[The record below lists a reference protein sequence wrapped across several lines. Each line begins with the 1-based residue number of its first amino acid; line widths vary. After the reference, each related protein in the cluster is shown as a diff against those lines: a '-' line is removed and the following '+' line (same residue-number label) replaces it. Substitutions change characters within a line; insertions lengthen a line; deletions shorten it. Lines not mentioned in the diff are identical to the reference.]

1 MKKILS
7 VLCVAFI
14 MTAIFIVLSGSN
26 KASAAAQPDRYYQTG
41 AKTKTSTSTGY
52 CPNNHGSYTS
62 PSLTINTVSTTVS
75 AREWRNVTS
84 VYNPKL
90 PGGGNYVYNI
100 TYVCTT
106 ASCPVC
112 GYSGTH
118 TCVQHNDY
126 KETCKM
132 NATCGIRG

>member
-26 KASAAAQPDRYYQTG
+26 KASAAQPDRYIQTG
-41 AKTKTSTSTGY
+41 AKTTKSTTTGY

-62 PSLTINTVSTTVS
+62 PSLTINEVSTTVN
-75 AREWRNVTS
+75 AMEWINIKST
-84 VYNPKL
+84 YNPNM
-90 PGGGNYVYNI
+90 PGAGMYVYNV

-106 ASCPVC
+106 ARCPVC
-112 GYSGTH
+112 GYSSTH
-118 TCVQHNDY
+118 TCVQHKDS
-126 KETCKM
+126 KQSAIM